1 MYLSKQTINKYK
13 IMSRN
18 DCEKFC
24 TQEHKETS
32 IIISIKSLSDDIK
45 PNIYMDSLNNIK
57 DILFLTFDDVD
68 FEEDKDNCIS
78 FNDGEKIANFVNKW
92 YNDINMIIVH
102 CDCGISRSAGV
113 MAAIMRAKEGEDCII
128 FDNPNNHPNITCFL
142 RTLKGFKYI

>member
-18 DCEKFC
+18 NCEKFC

-68 FEEDKDNCIS
+68 FEEDKNNCIS
-78 FNDGEKIANFVNKW
+78 FNDGEKIA
-92 YNDINMIIVH
+92 
-102 CDCGISRSAGV
+102 
-113 MAAIMRAKEGEDCII
+113 
-128 FDNPNNHPNITCFL
+128 
-142 RTLKGFKYI
+142 